1 MLHGVSIPEGTVIGV
16 NAWVMNR
23 NKSVFGDDA
32 EYFRPERW
40 IDCSPEQMSTMKKN
54 LLTVNI
60 LRDQLID

>member
-1 MLHGVSIPEGTVIGV
+1 MLHGVPIPEGTVIGV

-60 LRDQLID
+60 L